1 MRRRGLAGKGAC
13 RRRHWETKKMY
24 NEKERID
31 ETMNGNGN
39 GFGWGFPFP
48 VGGNGNCNGNMSM
61 GEWIFGLIA
70 LSLFAGNGAFGGRFG
85 GAGGCCGMQNM
96 GYATAEVLGLNSQ
109 QVDAIRAKVS
119 EIEGQLK
126 CGALTQNQI
135 LSAVQTAAASLS
147 DKMCSLG
154 HSVDMANLGIQNKIA
169 ECCCSTKQA
178 IADGF
183 CSVDKS
189 ILQQTNTMQT
199 GFAQLGFQQERNFA
213 AVIQA
218 VKDEGNATRAQ
229 AQEFQTANLLAH
241 KDEIIAAQK
250 ERIGDLLTTAQTSVL
265 LNNNAQQS
273 NAITGAFNT
282 INATL
287 AAILAR
293 LPATT
298 VTGATGTATA

>member
-1 MRRRGLAGKGAC
+1 
-13 RRRHWETKKMY
+13 MY
-24 NEKERID
+24 KEERID

-39 GFGWGFPFP
+39 GLGWGFPFP
-48 VGGNGNCNGNMSM
+48 VSNNGNCNGNMNM

-70 LSLFAGNGAFGGRFG
+70 LSLFAGNGAFGGRWG
-85 GAGGCCGMQNM
+85 GAPGGGCCGMPNM
-96 GYATAEVLGLNSQ
+96 GYATAEVLGLNSH

-126 CGALTQNQI
+126 CGAITQNQI

-147 DKMCSLG
+147 DKMCALG

-178 IADGF
+178 IAEGF

-250 ERIGDLLTTAQTSVL
+250 ERISDLLTTAQTSVL

-273 NAITGAFNT
+273 NVITGAFNT

-298 VTGATGTATA
+298 VTGAAGAATA